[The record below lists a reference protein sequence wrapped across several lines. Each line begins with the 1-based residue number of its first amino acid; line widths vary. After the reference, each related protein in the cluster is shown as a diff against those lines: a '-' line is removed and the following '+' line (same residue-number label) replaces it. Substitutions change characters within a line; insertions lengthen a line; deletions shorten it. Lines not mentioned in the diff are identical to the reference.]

1 MSMNSPMAPESIR
14 ALMDMGVLLSM
25 VLSCSRMS
33 VPLRSVAEHMRR
45 GGSSGTACSVLSLV
59 VTGDCGVNMS
69 SVDPTVLVSSTENLL
84 VGWGMDFTIDQPKN
98 PLWLLLPSLLHLG
111 HPLLLQLLQLQGL

>member
-1 MSMNSPMAPESIR
+1 MSMNSPVAPESIR
-14 ALMDMGVLLSM
+14 ALMDMGALLSM
-25 VLSCSRMS
+25 VLNCSGML
-33 VPLRSVAEHMRR
+33 VPLQSVAEHMRK

-84 VGWGMDFTIDQPKN
+84 VRWGVDFTINWPKN
-98 PLWLLLPSLLHLG
+98 PLWPLLPSLLHLG
-111 HPLLLQLLQLQGL
+111 CPSLLQLLWLQGL

>member
-1 MSMNSPMAPESIR
+1 MSMNSPVAPESIR

-25 VLSCSRMS
+25 VLSCSGMS
-33 VPLRSVAEHMRR
+33 VPLRSVSENIRR
-45 GGSSGTACSVLSLV
+45 GGSSGTACSVLGLV

-84 VGWGMDFTIDQPKN
+84 VRRGVDFTIYWPKN
-98 PLWLLLPSLLHLG
+98 PLWLLLPSLLHLR
-111 HPLLLQLLQLQGL
+111 HPSLLQSLQPQG